1 VCFLRSLTLP
11 ARRAPLFAAI
21 VLLGSVCSAEEFR
34 PLFDGHDLKG
44 WQVITAPPQGGFT
57 DHWKIVNGVLT
68 CGPGGNWLAAD
79 GEYENFE
86 IKLEFRLARGGNSGV
101 LLRCPLEGHPSTDG
115 MEIQLLD
122 DPAPEYAAL
131 KPYQYCGSL
140 YGVEP
145 AKRGATKP
153 AGEWQSMTVLC
164 DGTHVRVTLN
174 DMVVVDTDTSK
185 HADKLAEH
193 PGLKRTRGHVGL
205 QYHSTHVAFRNVA
218 IRELPS
224 AAKTSS
230 TSESPVEKMPG
241 LERSLV
247 VSGQGYFPVALRL
260 ADGRI
265 AVVLRGGAPH
275 LGIKGRLDMVFSSD
289 EGKSWTQPSVVVDS
303 PADDRNPAF
312 GQAADGA
319 LVVGFWRTESYDDQG
334 HWEVKS
340 TKPRT
345 TWVTRSIDGGQS
357 WQQPT
362 QIDVSDIGLGSP
374 YGRIV
379 TMPDGAMLMAIYGGT
394 AARDGQPTDPYR
406 NHSYVYRS
414 TDSGRTW
421 ARISEIGN
429 EKVQQVNETS
439 LLRLPSGKL
448 LAALRD
454 RGGNVCLASST
465 DGGHTWSNTTKVTP
479 VGVHPADLC
488 LLADGRVLMTVGDRL
503 QGFGV
508 RAMGFG
514 PDEMPQWENRRV
526 LVDDSRS
533 ADCGYPSSVLLRDG
547 RVLTVYYSTAVKE
560 HPEWRVHCGAVTYRP

>member
-1 VCFLRSLTLP
+1 MRVACP
-11 ARRAPLFAAI
+11 PLCAAI
-21 VLLGSVCSAEEFR
+21 VLVGCVCSAEEFR
-34 PLFDGHDLKG
+34 PLFNGHDLTG
-44 WQVITAPPQGGFT
+44 WKVITAPAYGGYT
-57 DHWKIVNGVLT
+57 EHWKIVNGLLT
-68 CGPGGNWLAAD
+68 CSPGGNWLAAD

-101 LLRCPLEGHPSTDG
+101 LLRCPLDGHPSVDG

-122 DPAPEYAAL
+122 DPAPQYAEL

-145 AKRGATKP
+145 AKRGATRP
-153 AGEWQSMTVLC
+153 AGQWQSMTVLC

-174 DMVVVDTDTSK
+174 DTVVVDTDTSQ

-205 QYHSTHVAFRNVA
+205 QYHSTQVAFRNVA
-218 IRELPS
+218 IRELPVGKQTS
-224 AAKTSS
+224 TAA
-230 TSESPVEKMPG
+230 EPAAEKMPG
-241 LERSLV
+241 IEQSLV

-289 EGKSWTQPSVVVDS
+289 EGRSWTPPSVVVDS

-319 LVVGFWRTESYDDQG
+319 LVVGFWRTETYDENG
-334 HWEVKS
+334 KWEVKS
-340 TKPRT
+340 KRPMS

-394 AARDGQPTDPYR
+394 ARHGDTGAGDGRPLDPYR

-414 TDSGRTW
+414 TDNGRSW
-421 ARISEIGN
+421 SRIAEIGDN
-429 EKVQQVNETS
+429 RLQQLNETS
-439 LLRLPSGKL
+439 LLLLPGGKL
-448 LAALRD
+448 LAAVRS
-454 RGGNVCLASST
+454 RGGDVYLADSSDGGRTWSST
-465 DGGHTWSNTTKVTP
+465 TQITP
-479 VGVHPADLC
+479 AKVHPADLC

-503 QGFGV
+503 QDYGV
-508 RAMGFG
+508 RAMVAAAG
-514 PDEMPQWENRRV
+514 ETPQWDRRRV
-526 LVDDSRS
+526 LVDDSIS

-547 RVLTVYYSTAVKE
+547 RVLTVYYSTAE
-560 HPEWRVHCGAVTYRP
+560 RDHRDWGVHCGAVIYRP